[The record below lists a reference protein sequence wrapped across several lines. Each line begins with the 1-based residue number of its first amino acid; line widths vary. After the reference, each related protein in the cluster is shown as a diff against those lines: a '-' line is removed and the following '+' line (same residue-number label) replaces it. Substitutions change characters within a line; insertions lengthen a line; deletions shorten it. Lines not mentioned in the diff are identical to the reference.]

1 MEHCT
6 ESQDNIGCYRLQSI
20 EWKREVVC
28 SCEEP
33 NPCRQLGCV
42 PVSAESSAQVA
53 YSLRTSLLLT
63 FEQFSNHMLGGQFN
77 QYYYNI
83 ETAVLSSWGLLL
95 LLRMLCSLKGQD
107 MTPCVKRAPH
117 FGEFTSNPG
126 LRWLLE
132 SIKTNWKSYLGIFP
146 KYEGGFRFLNFMC
159 NFGGHCF

>member
-1 MEHCT
+1 MV
-6 ESQDNIGCYRLQSI
+6 S
-20 EWKREVVC
+20 

-33 NPCRQLGCV
+33 TPCRQLGCV

-77 QYYYNI
+77 QYNYNI
-83 ETAVLSSWGLLL
+83 ETAVLSSWGLLF

-146 KYEGGFRFLNFMC
+146 KYEGGFWLRYESSTLILYKELSSPIFHLWVSQWVR
-159 NFGGHCF
+159 HR